1 MDYRFLRSV
10 IIAGC
15 FGLLTFDLSF
25 SQHNSSSDSPAELKT
40 AQAPDQST
48 DQNAAATGQ
57 PKPAPAADAKPKATI
72 PSKRR
77 AKKVPVPD
85 GTVRKVVVRQG
96 GVDEPSAQIVQ
107 GMTPEEAAR
116 QRQNTEQL
124 LNSTNEALQ
133 RLSTHPLDAQQQ
145 ETVSQIRNYING
157 ARSALQESDF
167 SRAGTLASKAHLL
180 AEDLEKIRS
189 SAPR

>member
-1 MDYRFLRSV
+1 MDYRFLPRM

-15 FGLLTFDLSF
+15 LGLLTFDLSF
-25 SQHNSSSDSPAELKT
+25 SQQTSSSESPAEHKS
-40 AQAPDQST
+40 AQVPDRPT
-48 DQNAAATGQ
+48 NPNAAATDQ
-57 PKPAPAADAKPKATI
+57 PKPAPAADTKLKATV
-72 PSKRR
+72 PGKRR
-77 AKKVPVPD
+77 THKASVPD
-85 GTVRKVVVRQG
+85 GTIRKVVVRQG

-133 RLSTHPLDAQQQ
+133 RLATRPLDAQQQ

-157 ARSALQESDF
+157 SRSALKESDF
-167 SRAGTLASKAHLL
+167 SRAGTLASKAYLL
-180 AEDLEKIRS
+180 AEDLEKNRS
-189 SAPR
+189 SAHQ